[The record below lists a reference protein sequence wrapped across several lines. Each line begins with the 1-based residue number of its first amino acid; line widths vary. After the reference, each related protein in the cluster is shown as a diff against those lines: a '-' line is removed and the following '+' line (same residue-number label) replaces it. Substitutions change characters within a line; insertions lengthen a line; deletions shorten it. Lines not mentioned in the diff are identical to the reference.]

1 MITGRVPMVYY
12 YMELSEDYNLKL
24 TSKPVV
30 LNVGREVL
38 ADNFPSSNVVL
49 KFPQLINWN

>member
-49 KFPQLINWN
+49 KFPQLIN